1 MTMKT
6 PSTTSLTAGQ
16 IKVRQRRIDNAK
28 RNLAR
33 IAPFDEWRGRD
44 GPPVAGR
51 TPREWYDLTV
61 SVLEEEIADPSP
73 TSVTLEQGPN
83 GPTLRPDWD

>member
-1 MTMKT
+1 MTRKT
-6 PSTTSLTAGQ
+6 PSTAALTAAQ
-16 IKVRQRRIDNAK
+16 LKARERRISKA
-28 RNLAR
+28 RRMLAR
-33 IAPFDEWRGRD
+33 IAPFDEWPGRD
-44 GPPVAGR
+44 GLPVAGR